1 MLLYAAAVASK
12 TGEQPARARLLYLG
26 KKTMETEV
34 SADLVD
40 KVVDDLSDTWSKLK
54 NNLDSNE
61 FEPITT
67 PLCGWCSF
75 VAECPAGTE
84 FIKKRASS
92 GKLRSDAPAR
102 SALGL

>member
-1 MLLYAAAVASK
+1 MITFDTINK
-12 TGEQPARARLLYLG
+12 TVCKDNNIAKMQNKLRF
-26 KKTMETEV
+26 
-34 SADLVD
+34 
-40 KVVDDLSDTWSKLK
+40 SKLK
-54 NNLDSNE
+54 SNLDSGE

>member
-1 MLLYAAAVASK
+1 L
-12 TGEQPARARLLYLG
+12 
-26 KKTMETEV
+26 
-34 SADLVD
+34 
-40 KVVDDLSDTWSKLK
+40 
-54 NNLDSNE
+54 NNDE

-75 VAECPAGTE
+75 IAKCPAGTE

>member
-1 MLLYAAAVASK
+1 
-12 TGEQPARARLLYLG
+12 
-26 KKTMETEV
+26 METEV
-34 SADLVD
+34 SADLVG
-40 KVVDDLSDTWSKLK
+40 KVVKDLSDAWSKLK
-54 NNLDSNE
+54 SNLNNDE

-75 VAECPAGTE
+75 IAKCPAGTE